1 LKDED
6 GAKIFVWLT
15 DGTQKQGEPMLHPR
29 LAALSDRF
37 GRMSSSRI
45 YTQYSSMVAAVS
57 ILPVNQAGQKSWLP
71 SPIQPESVI
80 QTHPIFLH
88 RIQG

>member
-29 LAALSDRF
+29 LAALSPDEF
-37 GRMSSSRI
+37 
-45 YTQYSSMVAAVS
+45 
-57 ILPVNQAGQKSWLP
+57 
-71 SPIQPESVI
+71 IQDLY
-80 QTHPIFLH
+80 PIFLH
-88 RIQG
+88 GGRCLHLACQPSRSKIVVAVSHPT